1 MSEGESNEKSDIF
14 IARVVGASSKSV
26 NIPDEV
32 CRFCSIEHEDLIK
45 LQIVEIKKTGI
56 KKK

>member
-32 CRFCSIEHEDLIK
+32 CRFCGIEHEDLIK